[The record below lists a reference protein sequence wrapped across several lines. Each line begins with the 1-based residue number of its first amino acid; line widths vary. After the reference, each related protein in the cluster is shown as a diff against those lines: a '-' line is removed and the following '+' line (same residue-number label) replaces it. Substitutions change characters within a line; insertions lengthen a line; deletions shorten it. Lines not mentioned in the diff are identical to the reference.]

1 MFRVSTLAGD
11 ALARAKQYLH
21 KAKKCAEMAEM
32 TLLQDEYRTIAAHYL
47 KLAEIEENLAAI
59 EERSTAPRVKHSS

>member
-1 MFRVSTLAGD
+1 MRGD

-32 TLLQDEYRTIAAHYL
+32 TLFQKEYKAIAAHYF
-47 KLAEIEENLAAI
+47 KLAEIEETLAAT
-59 EERSTAPRVKHSS
+59 EERSTAPRVKHSA